1 LKRFFIN
8 FSIVLLIFTF
18 QATMGD
24 FIKVLGIKPDLI
36 LVLTCM
42 AGLLKGKNGGGFA
55 GIFVGLFQD
64 ILYGSF
70 IGLNALAKSVTGY
83 VVGIGAWSLYKG
95 NLIIPFF
102 VVFLGSIFHEIVV
115 FCVLFALSMNPP
127 FIPSLINTILPFAFY
142 NGLIAVVLF
151 KPVKKLRLYFVS
163 L

>member
-42 AGLLKGKNGGGFA
+42 AGLLKGKNGGGLA
-55 GIFVGLFQD
+55 GIFMGLLQD

-83 VVGIGAWSLYKG
+83 VVGIGAWNFYKG
-95 NLIIPFF
+95 NLIIPFL
-102 VVFLGSIFHEIVV
+102 VVFFGSILHEIVV
-115 FCVLFALSMNPP
+115 YCVLFALNMSPL
-127 FIPSLINTILPFAFY
+127 FFPSLINAIIPFALY

-151 KPVKKLRLYFVS
+151 KPVEKLRLYFVS